1 MTIILDLL
9 LDLLGRLLFQQVLHL
24 SDFCQPLTPPIVL
37 LLDLPRVVYVL
48 HASSVLYYDV

>member
-9 LDLLGRLLFQQVLHL
+9 LDLLGRLLLQQVLHL
-24 SDFCQPLTPPIVL
+24 SDFSHPLTPPIVL
-37 LLDLPRVVYVL
+37 LLDLPRFVNVL